1 MDIDKGVSMAD
12 LRVQINEW
20 LEEVDE
26 LVIGEA
32 PIEALKTLRDSG
44 RRLENSVSY
53 ARRVL
58 QTRLDIATDL
68 HTTGADSIVSVVTP
82 HSDPAPLAERHVEVE
97 IPEDDMV
104 SAEAYLRLLV
114 GGDRTH
120 SLDLLDDSQ
129 LASYQAR
136 LQEGERTISGLRR
149 QLHQRLDSLGSE
161 LVRRY
166 QQHSVSGA

>member
-1 MDIDKGVSMAD
+1 MAD
-12 LRVQINEW
+12 LRVQINQW

-26 LVIGEA
+26 LDLGQTPVES
-32 PIEALKTLRDSG
+32 LRTLRDLG
-44 RRLENSVSY
+44 RRLENSISY

-58 QTRLDIATDL
+58 QTRLDIATELD
-68 HTTGADSIVSVVTP
+68 TAQPASIASVVAP
-82 HSDPAPLAERHVEVE
+82 HSDPSPLAERHVEVE

-104 SAEAYLRLLV
+104 GAEAYLRLLV

-120 SLDLLDDSQ
+120 SLDLLDEAQ

-149 QLHQRLDSLGSE
+149 QLHQRLDRLGSE

-166 QQHSVSGA
+166 QQHPVSGV

>member
-1 MDIDKGVSMAD
+1 MAD

-26 LVIGEA
+26 LELSTA
-32 PIEALKTLRDSG
+32 PIELLRSMRDSG
-44 RRLENSVSY
+44 RRLENAVSY

-68 HTTGADSIVSVVTP
+68 HTSGTDSIVSVVTP
-82 HSDPAPLAERHVEVE
+82 HSSPAPVAERHVEVE

-104 SAEAYLRLLV
+104 GAEAYLRLLV

-120 SLDLLDDSQ
+120 SLDLLDESQ

-149 QLHQRLDSLGSE
+149 QLHQRLDSLGGE

-166 QQHSVSGA
+166 QQRTVSGT

>member
-1 MDIDKGVSMAD
+1 MAD
-12 LRVQINEW
+12 LRVQINQW

-26 LVIGEA
+26 LNLDKT
-32 PIEALKTLRDSG
+32 PIDSLRSLRDVG

-58 QTRLDIATDL
+58 QTRLDIATELDA
-68 HTTGADSIVSVVTP
+68 TRPTSIVSVVAS
-82 HSDPAPLAERHVEVE
+82 HSAPSPLAERHVEVE

-104 SAEAYLRLLV
+104 SAETYLRLLV

-120 SLDLLDDSQ
+120 SLDLLDESQ
-129 LASYQAR
+129 LAGYQAR

-149 QLHQRLDSLGSE
+149 QLHQRLDALGGE

-166 QQHSVSGA
+166 QQHSVNDV

>member
-1 MDIDKGVSMAD
+1 MVD

-20 LEEVDE
+20 LQEADE
-26 LVIGEA
+26 LELSAA
-32 PIEALKTLRDSG
+32 PVETLRSMREAG

-58 QTRLDIATDL
+58 QARLDIATEL
-68 HTTGADSIVSVVTP
+68 HTAGTGAIVSVVTP

-120 SLDLLDDSQ
+120 SLDLLDASQ
-129 LASYQAR
+129 LVSYQAR

-149 QLHQRLDSLGSE
+149 QLHQRLDLLGSE

-166 QQHSVSGA
+166 QQHPVSGT